1 MANTDG
7 NAYALTVLCPILGG
21 VPPDSPAGTS
31 GQTYTTRLRN
41 VLQTLHVNE
50 ESPMA
55 KVPNTYLCRFWV
67 LGDVPYQGKPA
78 FLEHLKSDYLV
89 FSSNFYGEREPYLE
103 GLWNA
108 LKEGVLAILWHCVA
122 HETVHDA
129 ASFIAYIKK
138 CQVTTTF
145 FFNGSTD
152 EPLAQQLKNLYLK
165 QEFSKFAFENQG
177 KSAGALQEAF
187 REFVRRTQ
195 PANLTG
201 PTWAPGAYHLDRV
214 VTPQAAS
221 AGAASK

>member
-21 VPPDSPAGTS
+21 VPQDSPAATS
-31 GQTYTTRLRN
+31 GQTHTTLLRN
-41 VLQTLHVNE
+41 VLQTLHLNE

-67 LGDVPYQGKPA
+67 LSDVPYQGKPA

-89 FSSNFYGEREPYLE
+89 FSSNFYGELEPYLE

-108 LKEGVLAILWHCVA
+108 LKEGVLAILGHCVA

-129 ASFIAYIKK
+129 ASFIAYVKK

-177 KSAGALQEAF
+177 KSAVALQEAF
-187 REFVRRTQ
+187 REFVQRTQ

-201 PTWAPGAYHLDRV
+201 PTWAAGAYHLDRV
-214 VTPQAAS
+214 VTP
-221 AGAASK
+221 